1 METHKTVFVN
11 TLSQY
16 IKAITTTCLSLYTV
30 RLVLSALG
38 QSDYGI
44 YSLVAGTIAMLG
56 FIINAMV
63 ITTQRH
69 LSFSQGQQDIN
80 AQCKIISVHRS
91 STSPTYAE
99 MQLPMY
105 TC

>member
-56 FIINAMV
+56 FIMLAGLIVNNGIVLIDYINPV
-63 ITTQRH
+63 PYKH
-69 LSFSQGQQDIN
+69 LPSPR
-80 AQCKIISVHRS
+80 VRTRS
-91 STSPTYAE
+91 RMPSSA
-99 MQLPMY
+99 
-105 TC
+105 

>member
-69 LSFSQGQQDIN
+69 LSFRKVNKISMHN
-80 AQCKIISVHRS
+80 ASIF
-91 STSPTYAE
+91 PTA
-99 MQLPMY
+99 
-105 TC
+105 C